1 MRSTPSRE
9 NSAKKF
15 KIFSGKHWRELKLRF
30 RFEHALLSSILVHG
44 FIFTLQFKAPE
55 LEVLKSLLGSADHKG
70 DALPL
75 SAVLN
80 PAPTEVE
87 SSNSGQQTSPT
98 THPATKPE
106 PAPETR
112 LTTENGAT
120 AFGERALNVSFIA
133 SPPVAEAPIPVS
145 PTIEVQ
151 QPRRSR
157 SKTQPILN
165 KPVPEQANTSKINTA
180 SASPMETPALIAVT
194 SPVLKPE
201 FLIAPMLPS
210 SSPAAPVVA
219 DLNKAETQRQEIQ
232 RLEVARELAKRLE
245 ALEQEAAR
253 QEALHQEAQQ
263 LENALKIAAIQERQ
277 RQEAQ
282 LRELALE
289 AAQKQEYARQEA
301 SRLEIQRQQ
310 VALQEVAK
318 QESIR
323 QEQARQDA
331 NRQELAR
338 QETTRQDAIKR
349 ESARQETMRR
359 ETMRQQTA
367 LQDAAKQEVLRQEL
381 EKQEALRLETA
392 RRDAAREVALSQEVA
407 RQESLRKEVLRQ
419 ELAKQENS
427 RLDTLKQEALSQEA
441 AKQESA
447 RRELA
452 KQDAARQEKNRRE
465 ASINEALRQ
474 ESARLEAGRREALKQ
489 EGLRESARLAAGI
502 REAGFAKAAA
512 SGNSNTATSSNINQ
526 NSTPREGVTTALLE
540 TITTTRPAAKKT
552 IALPD
557 NSRLLTLLGR
567 KERDARIQMF
577 QEGWRQKIEQNAPF
591 DLLQAAIKG
600 AYENPLVTVALRQD
614 GSVERVSINRSSGL
628 PALDNAVRKIVQ
640 MLAPFDPIPRDLA
653 MDYDAIEIVRVWSIG
668 DGLRLVYGG
677 R

>member
-1 MRSTPSRE
+1 MRPSTSRE
-9 NSAKKF
+9 NPAKNIN
-15 KIFSGKHWRELKLRF
+15 IFSGKCWRELKLRF

-55 LEVLKSLLGSADHKG
+55 LEVLKSLLGSADHKE

-75 SAVLN
+75 SVVLN
-80 PAPTEVE
+80 PAPTEVD
-87 SSNSGQQTSPT
+87 SSNSGQQASPT
-98 THPATKPE
+98 VSPAPKPE
-106 PAPETR
+106 PAIET
-112 LTTENGAT
+112 LLKKATGAT
-120 AFGERALNVSFIA
+120 AFGELALNVSFVA
-133 SPPVAEAPIPVS
+133 SPPTAEAPISVS

-151 QPRRSR
+151 KPRPPR
-157 SKTQPILN
+157 SKTQPIQN
-165 KPVPEQANTSKINTA
+165 KPAPEQANTSKIYTA

-194 SPVLKPE
+194 TPVTKAE
-201 FLIAPMLPS
+201 FLIAPMPPS
-210 SSPAAPVVA
+210 SSPATPVA
-219 DLNKAETQRQEIQ
+219 SDLNKAEVQRQEIQ
-232 RLEVARELAKRLE
+232 KLELARELAKRQE
-245 ALEQEAAR
+245 AFEQEAAR
-253 QEALHQEAQQ
+253 QEA
-263 LENALKIAAIQERQ
+263 I
-277 RQEAQ
+277 
-282 LRELALE
+282 
-289 AAQKQEYARQEA
+289 
-301 SRLEIQRQQ
+301 RLELLRQQ
-310 VALQEVAK
+310 VALREVAK

-323 QEQARQDA
+323 QEQTRQEA
-331 NRQELAR
+331 TRQELAR

-349 ESARQETMRR
+349 ESARQETIRR
-359 ETMRQQTA
+359 ETIRQQAA
-367 LQDAAKQEVLRQEL
+367 LQDAANQEVFRQEL
-381 EKQEALRLETA
+381 EKQEALRLETT
-392 RRDAAREVALSQEVA
+392 RRESAQELALSQEVA

-419 ELAKQENS
+419 ELAKQEKT
-427 RLDTLKQEALSQEA
+427 RLDALKQEALSQEA

-452 KQDAARQEKNRRE
+452 KQDAARQEKIRHE

-512 SGNSNTATSSNINQ
+512 TGNSNTATSANINQ

-540 TITTTRPAAKKT
+540 TLTTARPAAKKT
-552 IALPD
+552 IAPPD

-628 PALDNAVRKIVQ
+628 PALDNAIRKIVQ